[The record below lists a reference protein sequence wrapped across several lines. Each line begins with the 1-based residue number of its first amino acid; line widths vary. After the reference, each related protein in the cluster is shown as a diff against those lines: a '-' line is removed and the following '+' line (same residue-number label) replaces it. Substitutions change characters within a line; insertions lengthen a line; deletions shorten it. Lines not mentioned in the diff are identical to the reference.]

1 MATISLYLASKLV
14 VEDFPVWASK
24 PVAQFGDL
32 GLKITT
38 MVFWFVPQNHVGYG
52 LSVAPQNRWEDEDG
66 VRHVS
71 RFSNSLHLEASHAMV
86 S

>member
-1 MATISLYLASKLV
+1 VATVSLSLTSKLMATISLYLASKLV

-52 LSVAPQNRWEDEDG
+52 LSVAP
-66 VRHVS
+66 
-71 RFSNSLHLEASHAMV
+71 
-86 S
+86 

>member
-52 LSVAPQNRWEDEDG
+52 LSVAP
-66 VRHVS
+66 
-71 RFSNSLHLEASHAMV
+71 
-86 S
+86 